1 MKEHCVIA
9 YALTKRKNTEPA
21 DGIAWA
27 VTQHAHTSDSSI
39 SLRYPSVHPRSV
51 MWPWHTQPPEDR
63 KTTRFSFSVS
73 LSAVMSETPC
83 QIFRGVCSSPRCWF
97 SARMGTWGE
106 RRVGCSPTA
115 SPRCRRRTMP
125 AIHRRPRSG
134 DRGMRRCLHQVTVTA
149 SAGFIFGI
157 IYILSISSAMSS
169 ACGVLANNRDVFVM
183 GYMTTKD
190 MGALLT
196 AVLAVS

>member
-1 MKEHCVIA
+1 MFTYAWKEHCVRFNKDKKTLSQQMA
-9 YALTKRKNTEPA
+9 SRELWRNTRTRLTPA
-21 DGIAWA
+21 PAP
-27 VTQHAHTSDSSI
+27 
-39 SLRYPSVHPRSV
+39 LRYTSVHPRSM
-51 MWPWHTQPPEDR
+51 MWPWHTHSPEDR
-63 KTTRFSFSVS
+63 KTTTFSFSVS

-115 SPRCRRRTMP
+115 SPRFRRRTMP
-125 AIHRRPRSG
+125 ATHRRPRSR
-134 DRGMRRCLHQVTVTA
+134 DRGMRRCRHQVTVTA
-149 SAGFIFGI
+149 SAGFIFNI
-157 IYILSISSAMSS
+157 HSISSA
-169 ACGVLANNRDVFVM
+169 CGARAHNRDVFMM
-183 GYMTTKD
+183 GYITTKD